1 MKKMVVLAVSI
12 LFSGSAFAAGPKG
25 GDTRIDDQR
34 SENRVAMS
42 EYQDQAK
49 LSEGHEGFLTRNR
62 GDKDRPVPNAKMK
75 RQRNAGTALLS
86 SNSDY
91 TKVGR
96 IRGDKDRPI
105 PHSKDRGR
113 ASR

>member
-1 MKKMVVLAVSI
+1 MKKMIELAVFI
-12 LFSGSAFAAGPKG
+12 LLSGSAIAAGPKG

-34 SENRVAMS
+34 PENRLAMG

-49 LSEGHEGFLTRNR
+49 LSEGHEGLLTRNR
-62 GDKDRPVPNAKMK
+62 GDKDRPVPKAKMK
-75 RQRNAGTALLS
+75 RQRHAGTALLS

-91 TKVGR
+91 TTFGR

-105 PHSKDRGR
+105 PHAKDRDS